1 MVVRAVVVVGTD
13 TGVGKT
19 VASCGLARAF
29 AGRGLR
35 VGWQKWVATG
45 LEQGETDLDL
55 CRRLAPELFWTDPAL
70 HQPQVFSLP
79 ASPHLA
85 AEVEGREVD
94 PAAALCASR
103 RLAGEVDLLVIEGV
117 GGVLVPLRRDLLLAD
132 FLAETGLPAVLV
144 ARTGLGT
151 INHSLL
157 TIEALRRRGVPVLGV
172 IFSDG
177 PGAMDERL
185 AADNMATV
193 AALGR
198 ITVLARLP
206 RLAGA
211 AATPSLLAGAAAHLL
226 ACF

>member
-1 MVVRAVVVVGTD
+1 MRAIVVVGTD

-19 VASCGLARAF
+19 VASCGLARAL

-35 VGWQKWVATG
+35 VAWQKWVATG
-45 LEQGETDLDL
+45 LADGATDLDL
-55 CRRLAPELFWTDPAL
+55 CRQLAPELLWAEPAL

-94 PAAALCASR
+94 PDAVLAACQ
-103 RLAGEVDLLVIEGV
+103 RLAAQVDVLVVEGV

-132 FLAETGLPAVLV
+132 FLAKTGLPAVVV

-157 TIEALRRRGVPVLGV
+157 TLEALRQREIPVLGM
-172 IFSDG
+172 ILSDEG
-177 PGAMDERL
+177 ENVDERL
-185 AADNMATV
+185 AADNMAIV
-193 AALGR
+193 ASLGR
-198 ITVLARLP
+198 VEILARLP
-206 RLAGA
+206 RLADLGDAPLFFAEA
-211 AATPSLLAGAAAHLL
+211 AGRLLGR
-226 ACF
+226 F